1 MRGALRDSVT
11 NRVMVSKEQLSG
23 TNLRVFVGAKDFE
36 TSKLFYVD
44 LGFRINWERD
54 DIIEFE
60 ISDSKFFLQNYYNK
74 EWCENSMMHLTVD
87 SASACYEHM
96 SRILRQKRYGNAK
109 CSSPKKEGYGAL
121 VTHVWDP
128 SGVLWHFAEYQ

>member
-87 SASACYEHM
+87 SASA
-96 SRILRQKRYGNAK
+96 
-109 CSSPKKEGYGAL
+109 
-121 VTHVWDP
+121 
-128 SGVLWHFAEYQ
+128 

>member
-60 ISDSKFFLQNYYNK
+60 ICLLYTSPSPRDS
-74 EWCENSMMHLTVD
+74 
-87 SASACYEHM
+87 
-96 SRILRQKRYGNAK
+96 
-109 CSSPKKEGYGAL
+109 
-121 VTHVWDP
+121 
-128 SGVLWHFAEYQ
+128 

>member
-1 MRGALRDSVT
+1 VLRDSVT
-11 NRVMVSKEQLSG
+11 NRILASNKKLSG
-23 TNLRVFVGAKDFE
+23 MNLRVFVGAEDFK
-36 TSKLFYVD
+36 TSKLFYHD
-44 LGFRINWERD
+44 LGFQINWERD

-87 SASACYEHM
+87 SASAWYDHS
-96 SRILRQKRYGNAK
+96 SRILRQKKYGRAK
-109 CSSPKKEGYGAL
+109 CSSPKREEYGAY

-128 SGVLWHFAEYQ
+128 SGVLWHFAEYE